1 MIATHTT
8 TQDLEASLRN
18 CLAAQQDCQ
27 TELEH
32 HQSVLN
38 QLQNERAVFE
48 SKKQAREAEHA
59 AFLPQLQEAQE
70 KLKQAQDY
78 ADAASGSIKISAR
91 DEELAVQEAYN
102 ELRADLLTLTRRHQ
116 SEADADQPS
125 IDALESKI
133 RSERLAISQL
143 EAKQTGLNQTR
154 GRLHAELGQSLY
166 AHLSAILSPARQ
178 ECERLDKESDQAHSV
193 YAQLRR
199 ESFPQL
205 DPWPELKRK
214 LQEENSVTDN
224 SIEKALTLFATFC
237 ELMSEHPI
245 ADMSIVELFCID
257 SYNVA
262 DLHEGHSNSHLFDEK
277 ARLARDKI
285 AELQYSKK

>member
-18 CLAAQQDCQ
+18 CLAQQQDCQ
-27 TELEH
+27 LELEH
-32 HQSVLN
+32 HQSALN

-48 SKKQAREAEHA
+48 QKKQAREREHA
-59 AFLPQLQEAQE
+59 AFLPQLNEAQE
-70 KLKQAQDY
+70 KLREAQNY
-78 ADAASGSIKISAR
+78 SDAAHGTLKISAR
-91 DEELAVQEAYN
+91 DQELEAQEQYN
-102 ELRADLLTLTRRHQ
+102 KLRADLLTLTRRHQ
-116 SEADADQPS
+116 AEADADQPH
-125 IDALESKI
+125 IDEIEAKI

-143 EAKQTGLNQTR
+143 EARQTGLAQTR
-154 GRLHAELGQSLY
+154 GRLHAELGQARY
-166 AHLSAILSPARQ
+166 KHLSAILSPARQ

-205 DPWPELKRK
+205 DEWPHLKRK
-214 LQEENSVTDN
+214 LQEENSITDN
-224 SIEKALTLFATFC
+224 SVEKALTLFATFC

-245 ADMSIVELFCID
+245 ADMSIVELLCID
-257 SYNVA
+257 SYNAA
-262 DLHEGHSNSHLFDEK
+262 DAYEGHSNSHLFDEK

-285 AELQYSKK
+285 AELQHSR